1 MAAGIQKLTHD
12 TAVHM
17 RSTHT
22 VKHRASVHLYSYC
35 ICVCVCVC
43 VCMYVHI
50 YIYVHSPSFHIPTSI
65 TPSCRTMSIL
75 LSQLLFEIY
84 VLTAELTM
92 HKPYASKNIP
102 EITALIRVHT
112 HTHTYAH
119 GHTRTALLPL
129 HVSFLFPPSY
139 YTPVLAGNVHTYI
152 HTYVRKQFVS
162 RFHVADSIM
171 SLPSAK
177 QNHRGLTTRPPS
189 RQLVLAITS
198 SHRQGKGLMRT

>member
-112 HTHTYAH
+112 HTHVCTWPHTYCFVTSARIFSFPSIVLYS
-119 GHTRTALLPL
+119 RTCWQCA
-129 HVSFLFPPSY
+129 Y
-139 YTPVLAGNVHTYI
+139 VHTYI
-152 HTYVRKQFVS
+152 
-162 RFHVADSIM
+162 
-171 SLPSAK
+171 
-177 QNHRGLTTRPPS
+177 
-189 RQLVLAITS
+189 
-198 SHRQGKGLMRT
+198 RT